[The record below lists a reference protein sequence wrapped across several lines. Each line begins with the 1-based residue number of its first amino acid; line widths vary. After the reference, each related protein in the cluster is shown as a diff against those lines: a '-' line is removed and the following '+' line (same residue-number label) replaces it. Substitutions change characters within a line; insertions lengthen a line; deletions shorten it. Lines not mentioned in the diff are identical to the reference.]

1 MTFNPENYMLTKI
14 FQGVGTAGL
23 SRFIEESDMKTP
35 QKKTQFWQM
44 ENGNGVDRQYKEV
57 VCLARS

>member
-1 MTFNPENYMLTKI
+1 MLTKI

-35 QKKTQFWQM
+35 QKKNTILA
-44 ENGNGVDRQYKEV
+44 NGKWEWCR
-57 VCLARS
+57 